1 MSSVYTP
8 TPVALANI
16 TIPSDGDAKSAASVN
31 APLEAIADGVK
42 YNTDTAT
49 TEASTR
55 AAADTAESART
66 TPLAN
71 LAALTALAAPADQ
84 MVRHVVGQGFFVF
97 LTAGSAGF
105 SPFALAADDATPG
118 AWIASSAHQ
127 TTRTGRVFLNREPI
141 SASLSGSTTLG
152 PVTLNYAVDFANAT
166 ATEITR
172 RAFGF
177 LTKVGTAGSGNW
189 HFLVPLDDD
198 LVDGATLT
206 QATLYCRP
214 ANSHVGLPTR
224 QISVC
229 LIRST
234 YTGSSGAA
242 LPNPDKLI
250 STPASGHVA
259 LAAGS
264 TGAYQADQAL
274 VYVPDQN
281 NVIDKSL
288 YTYAAIIA
296 DEGGTNGL
304 AGAAFAM
311 IDLTMTGIPD
321 ARRS

>member
-16 TIPSDGDAKSAASVN
+16 TIPSDLDPRNAASVN
-31 APLEAIADGVK
+31 APLQAIADGVK
-42 YNTDTAT
+42 FNTDTAT
-49 TEASTR
+49 TETATR

-66 TPLAN
+66 TALAN
-71 LAALTALAAPADQ
+71 LAALTAIAAPADQ
-84 MVRHVVGQGFFVF
+84 TVRHVVGQGFFVF
-97 LTAGSAGF
+97 LTAGVAGL

-127 TTRTGRVFLNREPI
+127 TTKTGRVFLNREPI

-152 PVTLNYAVDFANAT
+152 AVVLNFGVDFGTAT

-177 LTKVGTAGSGNW
+177 LTKVTNTGANNW
-189 HFLVPLDDD
+189 HYLIPLDDE
-198 LVDGATLT
+198 LIDGATLA

-229 LIRST
+229 LVRAT

-296 DEGGTNGL
+296 DEGGANAL
-304 AGAAFAM
+304 SGAAFAM